1 MPPCF
6 CACGTDVLCMEV
18 IVSQTRRK
26 YQSSQLFLN
35 DSAENAGYNTTIRCR
50 SEIRRKGVEDMFV
63 ISNENTRFPI
73 KIWLEDIGRLEGSC
87 LEQAYHL
94 AQLPFLHKW
103 VCLMPDTHT
112 GKGMPIGGVIAAK
125 DVIIPN
131 AVGVDIGCGMDYI
144 PTNILVEEIRK
155 VQTGNGTILQAVI
168 GNIMRTIPLAT
179 ERYREPQ
186 KSRVL
191 DRAKQ
196 EPEKY
201 QEDQEL
207 LPLIEDGYFQVGSL
221 GGGNHFI
228 ELQEDQDGC
237 LCIMIHSG
245 SRHLGKEICDHFHKK
260 ARELN
265 RRWYSEVKDEYQLAF
280 LPVQAREGQQYINW
294 MNLALDYAFENRERM
309 LEKTCSIVKETIE
322 KYTDMIVE
330 FGEEINCHHNYAA
343 LENHYGE
350 NVWVHRKGATR
361 VREGELAVIPGA
373 MGSFSYVVEGAGN
386 PLSFCSSSHG
396 AGRNYSRTGAMREF
410 SVEKVMTDLKEQGV
424 VLGKRRKNDV
434 AEECRFAY
442 KDIDQ
447 VMAQQMD
454 LVTPVRRL
462 RTVGVVKG

>member
-1 MPPCF
+1 
-6 CACGTDVLCMEV
+6 
-18 IVSQTRRK
+18 
-26 YQSSQLFLN
+26 
-35 DSAENAGYNTTIRCR
+35 
-50 SEIRRKGVEDMFV
+50 MFV

-73 KIWLEDIGRLEGSC
+73 KIWLEDISRLEGSC